1 MIASDFITSEPDN
14 RKPGNN
20 DKKTEIKVLYDNE
33 PDKIQ
38 KEITK
43 RDVFLVSNHFSVSI
57 NGLNDSQND
66 FRFLVSVAG
75 VQMDCLATGIM
86 KILLGIPFGTVKL
99 RSPNFG
105 WVAEL
110 KIP

>member
-1 MIASDFITSEPDN
+1 M
-14 RKPGNN
+14 
-20 DKKTEIKVLYDNE
+20 LYDNE

-66 FRFLVSVAG
+66 FRLLMSAAD
-75 VQMDCLATGIM
+75 VQMDCLATRDYENFTWDSIWDSEAA
-86 KILLGIPFGTVKL
+86 ITELGCIV
-99 RSPNFG
+99 
-105 WVAEL
+105 EL